1 MYQMLH
7 QHVSVSF
14 YTLTG
19 IISYA
24 NVNVSFYTMPM
35 MYQMLQRLVSE
46 FSTGFSTGC
55 GKVGILVPVSYV
67 LDNLIGCC
75 LRVL

>member
-24 NVNVSFYTMPM
+24 NVNVTFYTMPM
-35 MYQMLQRLVSE
+35 MYQMIQRLVSE
-46 FSTGFSTGC
+46 FSTGFSTGVWKT
-55 GKVGILVPVSYV
+55 GGYL
-67 LDNLIGCC
+67 C
-75 LRVL
+75 LYHMYLTIS

>member
-67 LDNLIGCC
+67 LDKSVDCC

>member
-1 MYQMLH
+1 MLH
-7 QHVSVSF
+7 QNVSVSF

-19 IISYA
+19 ILYHAI
-24 NVNVSFYTMPM
+24 VNVSFYTMLP

-67 LDNLIGCC
+67 LDKSVDCC